1 MLRERL
7 AHTAARA
14 MATHGSL
21 APTAPIRATP
31 SARTARR
38 RSPRPPGRPFPRD
51 ARVVCRGASDAA
63 DTSTPSADE
72 QRPPLRVIIAG
83 AGIGGLATCLALRRV
98 GIDAHVYERA
108 VSLKAD
114 AGTGIALWP
123 NGLKALRAIGK
134 DVEREVAESGASISG
149 VRFGTLRE
157 EDETMTINDDTKR
170 TMSSRLKSLVTAAL
184 TRAVPALLRARHGAG
199 LVCIRWAS
207 AQAAL
212 ASFLPAECVHL
223 DAALSDVAV
232 VDFADGSRGVAVEF
246 VRRDGSKVH
255 DDGDDGDDGRPAGI
269 LADVLVGADGVN
281 SATRAAILRDGPP
294 RDNGRV
300 IWRGVVRAEDAA
312 RIFRERER
320 ERTTSTTSS
329 DAKRRMTSDAF
340 APAEGEKTSPATA
353 FPPFCPAN
361 ATSLSASEDSAVGR
375 TTCFMDVGGGRL
387 YWAAGC
393 LDATAAVAGDGSDDA
408 ANCAATFANSPDV
421 LACLEATRLGDG
433 AGAQRLYASRV
444 VDRAPLAARTF
455 QSALRRA
462 LGDVRNGDGS
472 DERINHSDETNEDDV
487 QNHEEVDLVDLASAP
502 VTLLGDAAHPVIPS
516 FGQGANLA
524 LEDAVELALALA
536 SADRRGAPRALR
548 RWERAR
554 FARTEAAQ
562 IASFLT
568 GSRSYGPEKL
578 KAALEASGLTPDAL
592 RRHEEAF
599 PDANKTQDWLLAWT
613 PSADVA
619 LPDLAP
625 ARALALARRAASAA
639 PAAGVGGIGDEFGET
654 SGGLGRDAARA
665 FLLFSAMSALAA
677 LPATAAREAFSGAE
691 GVLAAE
697 PHETAVSENQTFVGD
712 GFRFDLPSGWRAA
725 DLPGVSVSKTRLVY
739 APGRA
744 AAPELKAGDVA
755 AAPIGRSSETE
766 EDEVNERFF
775 LLTREPTFTMGAAGL
790 DSLYGSAEAF
800 GEKAAGS
807 RRGELR
813 RARVSESG
821 DAFVA
826 EGVSPKTGRSETTR
840 WLELVSCGCRAGEN
854 ARKYNLL
861 QTISVAGETTD
872 ERAFEGLRAVADSF
886 RLTAGKTCDARSE

>member
-21 APTAPIRATP
+21 APTAPIRATR

-38 RSPRPPGRPFPRD
+38 RSPRPPGRPFSRD

-63 DTSTPSADE
+63 DTSTPSADA

-108 VSLKAD
+108 LSLKAD

-157 EDETMTINDDTKR
+157 EDETMPLNDDTKR

-246 VRRDGSKVH
+246 VRRDGSKYH
-255 DDGDDGDDGRPAGI
+255 DDGDDGRPAGI
-269 LADVLVGADGVN
+269 IADVLVGADGVN

-300 IWRGVVRAEDAA
+300 IWRGVVRAADAA

-320 ERTTSTTSS
+320 ERTTSS
-329 DAKRRMTSDAF
+329 DASDAF
-340 APAEGEKTSPATA
+340 APAEGEKTSEKTTA

-361 ATSLSASEDSAVGR
+361 ATSLSASEDSSVGR
-375 TTCFMDVGGGRL
+375 TTCFMDVGHGRL

-393 LDATAAVAGDGSDDA
+393 LDASAAVAGDGSDDA

-433 AGAQRLYASRV
+433 AGAQGLYASRV

-455 QSALRRA
+455 QSALRRSLGD
-462 LGDVRNGDGS
+462 LGDVPDDGS
-472 DERINHSDETNEDDV
+472 DERIDSDIPTNEDDV
-487 QNHEEVDLVDLASAP
+487 RNHEIDLASAP

-536 SADRRGAPRALR
+536 SVDRRGAPRALR

-665 FLLFSAMSALAA
+665 FVLFSALSALAA
-677 LPATAAREAFSGAE
+677 LPATAAREASSDVE

-697 PHETAVSENQTFVGD
+697 PHETAVTENQTFVGD

-739 APGRA
+739 ATGRA
-744 AAPELKAGDVA
+744 AAPELKGGDVA
-755 AAPIGRSSETE
+755 PAPIGRSNETE

-854 ARKYNLL
+854 ARKYNLM

>member
-63 DTSTPSADE
+63 DTSTPSADA

-108 VSLKAD
+108 LSLKAD

-232 VDFADGSRGVAVEF
+232 VEFADGSRGVAVEF

-320 ERTTSTTSS
+320 ERTTSDDSSSTSS
-329 DAKRRMTSDAF
+329 KRLASDAF
-340 APAEGEKTSPATA
+340 APGREGEKTSPATA

-393 LDATAAVAGDGSDDA
+393 LDASAAVAGDGSDDA

-433 AGAQRLYASRV
+433 AGATDGQSRLYASRV

-472 DERINHSDETNEDDV
+472 DERIDSDETTEDD
-487 QNHEEVDLVDLASAP
+487 DLASAP

-697 PHETAVSENQTFVGD
+697 PHETAVTENQTFVGD

>member
-1 MLRERL
+1 
-7 AHTAARA
+7 

-63 DTSTPSADE
+63 DTSTPSADA

-108 VSLKAD
+108 LSLKAD

-320 ERTTSTTSS
+320 ERTTSDDSSS

-393 LDATAAVAGDGSDDA
+393 LDASAVFENDGSDDA

-462 LGDVRNGDGS
+462 LGDVRNSDGS
-472 DERINHSDETNEDDV
+472 DERIDSDETNEDD
-487 QNHEEVDLVDLASAP
+487 DLASAP

-697 PHETAVSENQTFVGD
+697 PHETAVTENQTFVGD

>member
-1 MLRERL
+1 
-7 AHTAARA
+7 

-108 VSLKAD
+108 LSLKAD

-472 DERINHSDETNEDDV
+472 DERINHSDETTYKDDV

>member
-63 DTSTPSADE
+63 DTSTPSADA

-108 VSLKAD
+108 LSLKAD

-157 EDETMTINDDTKR
+157 EDETMPLNDDTKR

-246 VRRDGSKVH
+246 VRRDGSKYH
-255 DDGDDGDDGRPAGI
+255 DDGDDGRPAGI
-269 LADVLVGADGVN
+269 IADVLVGADGVN

-300 IWRGVVRAEDAA
+300 IWRGVVRAADAA

-320 ERTTSTTSS
+320 ERTTSTTSTTSS
-329 DAKRRMTSDAF
+329 DAKKMRRKASDAF
-340 APAEGEKTSPATA
+340 APAEGEKTSEKTTA

-393 LDATAAVAGDGSDDA
+393 LDASAAVAGDGSDDA

-433 AGAQRLYASRV
+433 AGAQGLYASRV

-462 LGDVRNGDGS
+462 LGDVPGDGS
-472 DERINHSDETNEDDV
+472 DERIDSDETTEDDV
-487 QNHEEVDLVDLASAP
+487 QNHEVDLASAP

-677 LPATAAREAFSGAE
+677 LPATAAREASSDVE

-697 PHETAVSENQTFVGD
+697 PHETAVTENQTFVGD

-766 EDEVNERFF
+766 KDEVNERFF

>member
-63 DTSTPSADE
+63 DTSTPSADA

-108 VSLKAD
+108 LSLKAD

-157 EDETMTINDDTKR
+157 EDETMPLNDDTKP

-269 LADVLVGADGVN
+269 LADVLVGADGVD

-329 DAKRRMTSDAF
+329 DAKRRKASDAF
-340 APAEGEKTSPATA
+340 APAEGEKPENPATA

-393 LDATAAVAGDGSDDA
+393 LDASAAVAGDGSDDA

-462 LGDVRNGDGS
+462 LGDVPGDAG
-472 DERINHSDETNEDDV
+472 DERIDSDETTEADE
-487 QNHEEVDLVDLASAP
+487 QNHEFDLASAP

-639 PAAGVGGIGDEFGET
+639 PAAGVGGIGDEFGES

-697 PHETAVSENQTFVGD
+697 PHETAVTENQTFVGD
-712 GFRFDLPSGWRAA
+712 GFQFDLPSGWRAA

-826 EGVSPKTGRSETTR
+826 EGVSPKTGRSETAR

-886 RLTAGKTCDARSE
+886 RLTAGKTCDSRSE

>member
-1 MLRERL
+1 
-7 AHTAARA
+7 

-108 VSLKAD
+108 LSLKAD

-393 LDATAAVAGDGSDDA
+393 LDASAVFENDGSDDA

-861 QTISVAGETTD
+861 QTISVSGETTD

>member
-108 VSLKAD
+108 LSLKAD

>member
-1 MLRERL
+1 
-7 AHTAARA
+7 

-63 DTSTPSADE
+63 DTSTPSADA

-108 VSLKAD
+108 LSLKAD

-320 ERTTSTTSS
+320 ERTTSDDSSSTSS
-329 DAKRRMTSDAF
+329 KRLASDAF
-340 APAEGEKTSPATA
+340 APGREGEKTSPATA

-393 LDATAAVAGDGSDDA
+393 LDASAAVAGDGSDDA

-462 LGDVRNGDGS
+462 LGDVRNGDGG
-472 DERINHSDETNEDDV
+472 DERIDSDETNEDD
-487 QNHEEVDLVDLASAP
+487 DLASAP

-697 PHETAVSENQTFVGD
+697 PHETAVTENQTFVGD

>member
-1 MLRERL
+1 
-7 AHTAARA
+7 

-108 VSLKAD
+108 LSLKAD

-524 LEDAVELALALA
+524 LEDSVELALALA

>member
-63 DTSTPSADE
+63 DTSTPSADA

-108 VSLKAD
+108 LSLKAD

-255 DDGDDGDDGRPAGI
+255 ENGDDGDDGDDGRPAGI

-300 IWRGVVRAEDAA
+300 IWRGVVRAADAA

-329 DAKRRMTSDAF
+329 DAKRRRASDAF
-340 APAEGEKTSPATA
+340 APAEGEKT
-353 FPPFCPAN
+353 FPPFCPEN

-393 LDATAAVAGDGSDDA
+393 LDASAAVAGDGSDDA

-433 AGAQRLYASRV
+433 AGAQGLYASRV

-455 QSALRRA
+455 QSALRRSLGD
-462 LGDVRNGDGS
+462 LGDVPDDGS
-472 DERINHSDETNEDDV
+472 DERIDSDIPTNEDDV
-487 QNHEEVDLVDLASAP
+487 RNHEIDLASAP

-536 SADRRGAPRALR
+536 SVDRRGAPRALR

-697 PHETAVSENQTFVGD
+697 PHETAVTENQTFVGD

-744 AAPELKAGDVA
+744 AAPESKAGDVA

-766 EDEVNERFF
+766 KDEVNERFF

-826 EGVSPKTGRSETTR
+826 EGVSPKTGRSETAR

>member
-1 MLRERL
+1 
-7 AHTAARA
+7 

-63 DTSTPSADE
+63 DTSTPSADA

-108 VSLKAD
+108 LSLKAD

-320 ERTTSTTSS
+320 ERTTSDDSSSTSS
-329 DAKRRMTSDAF
+329 KRLASDAF
-340 APAEGEKTSPATA
+340 APGREGEKTSPRATA

-393 LDATAAVAGDGSDDA
+393 LDASAVFENDGSDDA

-472 DERINHSDETNEDDV
+472 DERIDSDETTEDD
-487 QNHEEVDLVDLASAP
+487 DLASAP

-697 PHETAVSENQTFVGD
+697 PHETAVTENQTFVGD

>member
-1 MLRERL
+1 
-7 AHTAARA
+7 

-108 VSLKAD
+108 LSLKAD

-393 LDATAAVAGDGSDDA
+393 LDATAVFENDGSDDA

-654 SGGLGRDAARA
+654 SGGFGRDAARA

>member
-63 DTSTPSADE
+63 DTSTPSADA

-108 VSLKAD
+108 LSLKAD

-320 ERTTSTTSS
+320 ERTTSTTSTTSS
-329 DAKRRMTSDAF
+329 DAKRLASDALRP
-340 APAEGEKTSPATA
+340 PAEGEKTSPATA

-393 LDATAAVAGDGSDDA
+393 LDASAAVAGDGSDDA

-421 LACLEATRLGDG
+421 LACLDATRLGDG
-433 AGAQRLYASRV
+433 AGAILQNRLYASRV

-462 LGDVRNGDGS
+462 LGDVRNGDGG
-472 DERINHSDETNEDDV
+472 DERIDSDETNEDD
-487 QNHEEVDLVDLASAP
+487 DLASAP

-697 PHETAVSENQTFVGD
+697 PHETAVTENQTFVGD

>member
-1 MLRERL
+1 
-7 AHTAARA
+7 

-108 VSLKAD
+108 LSLKAD

>member
-108 VSLKAD
+108 LSLKAD

-524 LEDAVELALALA
+524 LEDSVELALALA

-654 SGGLGRDAARA
+654 SGGFGRDAARA

>member
-1 MLRERL
+1 
-7 AHTAARA
+7 

-63 DTSTPSADE
+63 DTSTPSADA

-108 VSLKAD
+108 LSLKAD

-320 ERTTSTTSS
+320 ERTTSDDSSSTSS
-329 DAKRRMTSDAF
+329 KRLASDAF
-340 APAEGEKTSPATA
+340 APGREGEKTSPATA

-393 LDATAAVAGDGSDDA
+393 LDASAVFENDGSDDA

-462 LGDVRNGDGS
+462 LGDVRNGDGE
-472 DERINHSDETNEDDV
+472 DERIDSDETNEDD
-487 QNHEEVDLVDLASAP
+487 DLASAP

-697 PHETAVSENQTFVGD
+697 PHETAVTENQTFVGD

>member
-1 MLRERL
+1 
-7 AHTAARA
+7 

-63 DTSTPSADE
+63 DTSTPSADA

-108 VSLKAD
+108 LSLKAD

-393 LDATAAVAGDGSDDA
+393 LDASAAVAGDGSDDA

-462 LGDVRNGDGS
+462 LGDVRNGDGG
-472 DERINHSDETNEDDV
+472 DERIDSDETNEDD
-487 QNHEEVDLVDLASAP
+487 DLASAP

-536 SADRRGAPRALR
+536 SADRRAAPRALR

-697 PHETAVSENQTFVGD
+697 PHETAVTENQTFVGD